1 MPLSLAVEMVTITKA
16 FPGVLAN
23 DGVSL
28 EVPEGAV
35 LALVG
40 ENGAGKST
48 LMNVLYGIEAPDSGE
63 IFLHGRPVAIRNTRE
78 AISLGIGMVHQHF
91 MLVPDLTVLEN
102 VILGNEPR
110 KGPGIHWR
118 RARELVQDLCHSY
131 GFSLNLS
138 ERTGRLPIGQQQKVE
153 ILKLLYRGANVLILD
168 EPTAVLT
175 PQETSELF
183 ANIRVLVSQG
193 KTVILITH
201 KLDEV
206 MRVSDRVV
214 VMRKGRVVAGM
225 PTTQTTR
232 EEIAYHMVGRD
243 LPGLEARV
251 QRGDQAV
258 QLRVQSLTVLD
269 DAGLPAVRGLDF
281 ELRQGEILG
290 FAGVT
295 GNGQRELA
303 EALTGL
309 RPVSA
314 GRVILLGRDVTGF
327 SRNQLRR
334 SGVGYVPED
343 RTHMG
348 LCLDWKVQ
356 DNLIAGF
363 HREPPVS
370 HGILKTLDHRAV
382 RGLADRLVPEFDIRC
397 PSPVTTARTLSGG
410 NQQKVVVA
418 REVSRQPEVL
428 VACEPTRGVDVGA
441 IQFIHNR
448 LLSLR
453 NQGKGVVLISSD
465 LDEVVSLSDRV
476 AVLFRGR
483 IMGIVDPASTT
494 REELGLL
501 MAGITGRK
509 AGD

>member
-1 MPLSLAVEMVTITKA
+1 SGPLRQI
-16 FPGVLAN
+16 
-23 DGVSL
+23 
-28 EVPEGAV
+28 
-35 LALVG
+35 
-40 ENGAGKST
+40 
-48 LMNVLYGIEAPDSGE
+48 
-63 IFLHGRPVAIRNTRE
+63 
-78 AISLGIGMVHQHF
+78 
-91 MLVPDLTVLEN
+91 
-102 VILGNEPR
+102 
-110 KGPGIHWR
+110 
-118 RARELVQDLCHSY
+118 
-131 GFSLNLS
+131 
-138 ERTGRLPIGQQQKVE
+138 
-153 ILKLLYRGANVLILD
+153 
-168 EPTAVLT
+168 
-175 PQETSELF
+175 
-183 ANIRVLVSQG
+183 
-193 KTVILITH
+193 
-201 KLDEV
+201 
-206 MRVSDRVV
+206 
-214 VMRKGRVVAGM
+214 
-225 PTTQTTR
+225 
-232 EEIAYHMVGRD
+232 
-243 LPGLEARV
+243 
-251 QRGDQAV
+251 QAV

-448 LLSLR
+448 LLTLR